1 MNLNRQVRLAGVL
14 VVLAAMS
21 SSVGAEGGKCKAP
34 AHECEAQLRSILAD
48 KMYLGVT
55 LVPGRWGTVIMEV
68 DKESPADRAGL
79 DSGDRIIGINGHDC
93 RGKSPSQVK
102 RYLNPRDNGRDLSIV
117 VVRLGELLRLHAR
130 LAPLPPER
138 IEQIVA
144 NHLAE
149 QHDDSEGH

>member
-1 MNLNRQVRLAGVL
+1 M
-14 VVLAAMS
+14 
-21 SSVGAEGGKCKAP
+21 
-34 AHECEAQLRSILAD
+34 RSILAD

-55 LVPGRWGTVIMEV
+55 LAPGRWGTVITDV
-68 DKESPADRAGL
+68 DEESPAERAGL
-79 DSGDRIIGINGHDC
+79 DAGDRIIGINGHDC
-93 RGKSPSQVK
+93 RGKSPSQIK
-102 RYLNPRDNGRDLSIV
+102 RYLNPRDNGRDLTIV

-144 NHLAE
+144 NHLAK

>member
-1 MNLNRQVRLAGVL
+1 MNVKGQGRLAGVL

-21 SSVGAEGGKCKAP
+21 SSLGAEAGKCKTP
-34 AHECEAQLRSILAD
+34 AHECEQQLRSILAD

-55 LVPGRWGTVIMEV
+55 LAPGRWGTIIMDV
-68 DKESPADRAGL
+68 DEESPAERAGL

-93 RGKSPSQVK
+93 RGKSPSQIK
-102 RYLNPRDNGRDLSIV
+102 RYLNPPNNGRDVSIV

-138 IEQIVA
+138 IERIVA
-144 NHLAE
+144 NHLAK